1 MAKKNVGLGR
11 GLSAILG
18 EVEEAYQNNLNDNSG
33 LVVEI
38 EIDKIKPN
46 PLQPRKVFDNESLQ
60 ELAASIQ
67 EHGLLQPILVYEDV
81 DNSDEYFLI
90 AGERRLRASKIA
102 HKESIKAIIVDV
114 QEEKLRELA
123 LIENIQRED
132 LNPIDLAQSY
142 KELIEDYGI
151 THEELAKKLSKS
163 RTQITNTL
171 RLLELDKNVQ
181 KYVLENKISQGHAKV
196 LVALP
201 KEQQNIIANSII
213 GQKLSVHDTE
223 NLIRKLKE
231 GQLQDKKIPS
241 LAQNRISPHSKEQ
254 LEKICKA
261 IQKQNLNIKLQKN
274 KIIVE
279 FSNDEEVERFSKIL
293 PNISF

>member
-67 EHGLLQPILVYEDV
+67 EHGLLQPILVYEDM